1 MTPRSGKALAR
12 FSCLALLAAI
22 AGAAHAQTPDP
33 NAIDTGNFTAPAVP
47 DSQQTLAHDLAELG
61 WIFGPETIPIGTTA
75 TIAIPTG
82 YEMLSPPDA
91 QKFLQL
97 NGNTVTAADAGDYI
111 LQNED
116 PDSGWF
122 AVIATESP
130 GHIPGADPLDPAALL
145 TTMQALTAQDKSAPE
160 TLYGWAVP
168 PSYDQA
174 SHRLEWA
181 FTYATAA
188 GTKSVPLEIRLLGRT
203 GDIKITVVDDPSAAA
218 NDLPDVNKALAGLTF
233 NQSQQYTDYTQGDA
247 TAPYGLA
254 GLIEGAS
261 AATNTLPPPA
271 PPARNTGE
279 HIAIVVAL
287 VLLAWLALKRRGK
300 QLLFLKKK

>member
-1 MTPRSGKALAR
+1 MTSTTGKALSR
-12 FSCLALLAAI
+12 LSCLALLAGL
-22 AGAAHAQTPDP
+22 AGPAHAQTPDP
-33 NAIDTGNFTAPAVP
+33 NAIDTGNFTAPAAP
-47 DSQQTLAHDLAELG
+47 LAQQTLAHDLAQLG

-75 TIAIPTG
+75 TIAIPAG
-82 YEMLSPPDA
+82 YEMLVPPDA
-91 QKFLQL
+91 EKFLRL
-97 NGNTVTAADAGDYI
+97 NGNTLTAADANDDI

-122 AVIATESP
+122 AVITAESG
-130 GHIPGADPLDPAALL
+130 GHISDSDALDPAALL
-145 TTMQALTAQDKSAPE
+145 ATMQTVTAQDKTSPQ
-160 TLYGWAVP
+160 TLAGWAVP
-168 PSYDQA
+168 PTYDQA